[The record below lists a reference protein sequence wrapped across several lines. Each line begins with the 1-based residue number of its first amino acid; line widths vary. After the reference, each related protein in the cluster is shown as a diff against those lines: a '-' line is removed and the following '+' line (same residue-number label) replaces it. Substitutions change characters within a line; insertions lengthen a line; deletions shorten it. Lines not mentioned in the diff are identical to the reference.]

1 MGILESL
8 FVFLFLFFVNGSVS
22 TAKTFESLVV
32 DLLLFSCFPVFK
44 NKVKIVNYFTYYLRS
59 SLKINKSFV
68 CPANFYGGVEQHY

>member
-8 FVFLFLFFVNGSVS
+8 FVFLFPFFVSGSAS
-22 TAKTFESLVV
+22 SAKTIESLVV

-59 SLKINKSFV
+59 FVKINISFV
-68 CPANFYGGVEQHY
+68 CLDNFYGGIEKHY